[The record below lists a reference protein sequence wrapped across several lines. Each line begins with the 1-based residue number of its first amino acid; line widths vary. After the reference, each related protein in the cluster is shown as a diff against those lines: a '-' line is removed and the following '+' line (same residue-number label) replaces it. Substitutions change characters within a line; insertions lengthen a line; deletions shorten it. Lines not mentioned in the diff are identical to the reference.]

1 MEKEFVPFELAVKM
15 KELGFDKNCLAYF
28 EGEKVC
34 FAFDDGCS
42 ASLVELQNSK
52 YNTVAPLWQ
61 QAFDW
66 FREVHNHHVNITRTY
81 GSEFMPYIDGQELN
95 YDNAKYQWIYHTH
108 EEARTACLEKLIEI
122 VNP

>member
-15 KELGFDKNCLAYF
+15 KELGFESHSFFGGWDSDIKWHWHPDSDIIL
-28 EGEKVC
+28 
-34 FAFDDGCS
+34 D
-42 ASLVELQNSK
+42 
-52 YNTVAPLWQ
+52 APLWQ

-122 VNP
+122 VSA